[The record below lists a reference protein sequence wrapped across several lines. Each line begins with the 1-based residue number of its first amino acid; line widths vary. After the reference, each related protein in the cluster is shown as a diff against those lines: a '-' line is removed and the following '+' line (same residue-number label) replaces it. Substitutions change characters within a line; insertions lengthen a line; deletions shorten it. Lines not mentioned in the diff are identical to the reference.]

1 MSCRSPAGSSWRHRA
16 RAPTDKLGSEIESVR
31 ESGIQVKVDG
41 EWTPTV
47 NRFIRAST
55 CLGEIGVCFCGLI
68 STENVC
74 RSEFCDVIISTW
86 SIAQMPFVVDIG

>member
-1 MSCRSPAGSSWRHRA
+1 M
-16 RAPTDKLGSEIESVR
+16 SEIESVR
-31 ESGIQVKVDG
+31 ESGTNYEVKVHG

-74 RSEFCDVIISTW
+74 RSEFRDVIISTW
-86 SIAQMPFVVDIG
+86 ANAVRCGHRLK